1 MARKKAE
8 AFIKQRPFIMVYLD
22 FLTSDILENC
32 YQKIIYI
39 YLKLFANA
47 NGECF
52 PSIKRLAYLTKIS
65 INKVKSTLN
74 ELIQI
79 GLVKKEHRTR
89 PDGGTD
95 SNLYTI
101 HDSSETWGIE
111 GRPDGKRPFI
121 KVYKDFLE
129 NNQLDN
135 CYQKLV
141 YICLGKFADEKQECF
156 PSIKKLA
163 ELAGIGISKVKS
175 TLNELKQ
182 KGMIDKKNRRRRDG
196 GKNSNLYTLI
206 YNLKG
211 KLNIGNS
218 KKVND
223 SMDDYEA
230 VNEKELD
237 SALAKKQRQALN
249 PKIIDNYTIPNPQ
262 VCQEAEKYT
271 LEKIYEIFHYDNIIN
286 DNPDYKDDIDAV
298 MDVLYDTLNTTS
310 PTITIIG
317 ECKPTNVVIGKLMK
331 LDEWSIMYAIN
342 QFKKQDDQRI
352 KNPKAYMRTVLY
364 NAASGGFNLDLS
376 NQVAYDMAHW
386 HENPNNPNRDGE

>member
-79 GLVKKEHRTR
+79 GLVEKKHRTR

-101 HDSSETWGIE
+101 HDSGETWGAE
-111 GRPDGKRPFI
+111 SRPDGKRPFI

-135 CYQKLV
+135 CFQKLV
-141 YICLGKFADEKQECF
+141 YICLGKFADARRECF
-156 PSIKKLA
+156 PSIKKIA

-182 KGMIDKKNRRRRDG
+182 KGMIDKKNRWKRDG
-196 GKNSNLYTLI
+196 GKNSNLYTLL
-206 YNLKG
+206 YDLKE

-218 KKVND
+218 KKAND
-223 SMDDYEA
+223 SIDDET

-237 SALAKKQRQALN
+237 SAPAKVQRQAL
-249 PKIIDNYTIPNPQ
+249 KHQKVTNYTIPNPE
-262 VCQEAEKYT
+262 VCQGAEKYT
-271 LEKIYEIFHYDNIIN
+271 LEQIHEHFNYDIIIN
-286 DNPDYKDDIDAV
+286 DNSTYKDDIDAV
-298 MDVLYDTLNTTS
+298 IDILYDTLNTTK
-310 PTITIIG
+310 PTVMIG
-317 ECKPTNVVIGKLMK
+317 GESKPTNVVIGRLMK
-331 LDEWSIMYAIN
+331 LNEWSIMYAIE
-342 QFKKQDDQRI
+342 QFRKQDGQRI
-352 KNPKAYMRTVLY
+352 KNPQAYMRTILY
-364 NAASGGFNLDLS
+364 NAASGGYSLDLE
-376 NQVAYDMAHW
+376 NQVVYNEAHW
-386 HENPNNPNRDGE
+386 HENPNNPNRKGE